1 MPLGEPPI
9 HQRSLQ
15 LLAILIALALLGTTF
30 WTPTTSAQDHQRE
43 HQCYGFLIPLPAGL
57 DTTQETFENSRVR
70 TLINDL
76 LREDSV
82 VYWLSENITIHTQAM
97 HEHNAS
103 QERSFLKGAFLIPF
117 SGNQTQDA
125 LLTSILYD
133 YNTTSEIDT
142 NSMSVECYQVLEARE
157 LTAHTLLEPKIV
169 QYLGTATRWGW
180 PCYLQIADAGGFLT
194 MEFLL
199 EHELSTSLN
208 NDKFNVLMW
217 PYHPTPRSTWE
228 VLKSIT
234 NVDDA
239 NTIRTFVNEGGGFI
253 GSCYGA
259 LAASSGI
266 FRPVPFISLR
276 YAHNPTLLYRR
287 PMVGF
292 SLSDTIMDQ
301 TVLVTSDLYITQTHL
316 SNTSH
321 PLAYGL
327 KSNLTEFFSGPWFR
341 FIGKNSQIVA
351 TFEGFTGVRRTLDLP
366 LFYRPVLSTPAWIDS
381 TFGEGKVI
389 LFASHPEF
397 VNNIS
402 VLFDQI
408 SWEGGD
414 EYYGRRSI
422 FNALFY
428 GTADGREQA
437 SMSTSYPIS
446 FLETIA
452 EQTAQLELAP
462 PTDVFSDIKQR
473 LASLSA
479 NLSHLQAVTSE
490 LYRHCS
496 DSFLLELFETK
507 SKVINYTSH
516 YCIMY
521 HDYVSRALATL
532 DLIEQVLPL
541 LQDQEIPYEEEL
553 DSLQEDLL
561 IRLTQAEPLVFSG
574 YLAASRLQDLL
585 ENPRLTLL
593 NKFKLMKLSKQMLVD
608 FEVGLKYVPQLCF
621 ESLKFLRHCW
631 YEYEA
636 VTALQV
642 LSQG

>member
-1 MPLGEPPI
+1 M
-9 HQRSLQ
+9 
-15 LLAILIALALLGTTF
+15 IALALLGITF
-30 WTPTTSAQDHQRE
+30 SALTTSAQDHARE

-57 DTTQETFENSRVR
+57 DTTEETFHNSRVR

-76 LREDSV
+76 LREEGV

-97 HEHNAS
+97 HEYNAS
-103 QERSFLKGAFLIPF
+103 QERSFPQGAFLIPF
-117 SGNQTQDA
+117 SGNETQDA
-125 LLTSILYD
+125 LLTSVLYD
-133 YNTTSEIDT
+133 YNTTSEIDI
-142 NSMSVECYQVLEARE
+142 NPLPVECYQVLEARE
-157 LTAHTLLEPKIV
+157 CTALTLLEPKIA

-199 EHELSTSLN
+199 ENETSTSLN
-208 NDKFNVLMW
+208 NDDFNVLMW
-217 PYHPTPRSTWE
+217 PYHPTPRSTIE

-239 NTIRTFVNEGGGFI
+239 NAIRTFVNKGGGFI

-259 LAASSGI
+259 LAASSGV
-266 FRPVPFISLR
+266 FRPLPLISLR
-276 YAHNPTLLYRR
+276 YAYDSTLLYRR
-287 PMVGF
+287 PRVGF

-301 TVLVTSDLYITQTHL
+301 NVLVTSDLYITQTHL

-341 FIGKNSQIVA
+341 FLGKNSQSLA
-351 TFEGFTGVRRTLDLP
+351 TFQELSSIRRTMDLP
-366 LFYRPVLSTPAWIDS
+366 FLYQPVLSTPAWIDS

-414 EYYGRRSI
+414 EYYGRRTI
-422 FNALFY
+422 FNSLFY
-428 GTADGREQA
+428 VTSDGREQA
-437 SMSTSYPIS
+437 STSFSYPAS

-452 EQTAQLELAP
+452 EQTANLLLAP
-462 PTDVFSDIKQR
+462 PSDEFTDIKQR
-473 LASLSA
+473 MTSLSY
-479 NLSHLQAVTSE
+479 NLSMLREVTYE
-490 LYRHCS
+490 LYQECS
-496 DSFLLELFETK
+496 DLLLTDLFETK

-516 YCIMY
+516 YCTMY
-521 HDYVSRALATL
+521 LDYLSRASAALKL
-532 DLIEQVLPL
+532 LEQILPL
-541 LQDQEIPYEEEL
+541 LQEKGLPFEEEL
-553 DSLQEDLL
+553 GAFQEDLL
-561 IRLTQAEPLVFSG
+561 LRLTHAEPLVFSG
-574 YLAASRLQDLL
+574 YLTASNIQEILQK
-585 ENPRLTLL
+585 PRLTLL
-593 NKFKLMKLSKQMLVD
+593 DKLELMKVSKQMLID
-608 FEVGLKYVPQLCF
+608 FEIGLKYFPQLCF
-621 ESLKFLRHCW
+621 ESVKFLRHFW

-636 VTALQV
+636 AVALQV
-642 LSQG
+642 L

>member
-1 MPLGEPPI
+1 
-9 HQRSLQ
+9 
-15 LLAILIALALLGTTF
+15 LIALALLGTTF
-30 WTPTTSAQDHQRE
+30 SARTTSAQDYPRE
-43 HQCYGFLIPLPAGL
+43 QQCYGFLIPLPAGL
-57 DTTQETFENSRVR
+57 DTTQETFHNSRVR

-82 VYWLSENITIHTQAM
+82 VYWLSEGITIQTQEM
-97 HEHNAS
+97 NEYDAS
-103 QERSFLKGAFLIPF
+103 QERTFSKGAFLIPF
-117 SGNQTQDA
+117 SGNETQDA
-125 LLTSILYD
+125 LLTSVLYD

-142 NSMSVECYQVLEARE
+142 TSLPVECYQVLEARE
-157 LTAHTLLEPKIV
+157 LTAHTLLEPKIA

-199 EHELSTSLN
+199 ENEISTSLN
-208 NDKFNVLMW
+208 NDDFNVLMW
-217 PYHPTPRSTWE
+217 PYHPTPRSTIE
-228 VLKSIT
+228 VLKSII

-239 NTIRTFVNEGGGFI
+239 NAIRTFVNKGGGFI

-259 LAASSGI
+259 LAASSGV
-266 FRPVPFISLR
+266 FHPLPLISLR
-276 YAHNPTLLYRR
+276 YAYHSTRLYTR

-301 TVLVTSDLYITQTHL
+301 NVLVTSDLYITQTHL

-341 FIGKNSQIVA
+341 FIGKNSQTLA
-351 TFEGFTGVRRTLDLP
+351 TFQGLTGVRRTLDLP
-366 LFYRPVLSTPAWIDS
+366 LFYRPVLATPAWIDS

-414 EYYGRRSI
+414 EYYGRRTI

-428 GTADGREQA
+428 ATADGREQA
-437 SMSTSYPIS
+437 STSSSYPVS

-452 EQTAQLELAP
+452 EQTAQLLLAS
-462 PTDVFSDIKQR
+462 PTDAFPDIKQR
-473 LASLSA
+473 LASLST
-479 NLSHLQAVTSE
+479 NLSNLQEVTSE
-490 LYRHCS
+490 LYQQCS
-496 DSFLLELFETK
+496 DFLLTDLFETK

-516 YCIMY
+516 FCIMY
-521 HDYVSRALATL
+521 RDYVSRASATL

-541 LQDQEIPYEEEL
+541 LQDQEMPFEEEL
-553 DSLQEDLL
+553 EELQEDLL
-561 IRLTQAEPLVFSG
+561 MRLTQAEPLVFSG
-574 YLAASRLQDLL
+574 YLTASRLQDLL
-585 ENPRLTLL
+585 EKPRLTL
-593 NKFKLMKLSKQMLVD
+593 FDKLELMTISKQMLID
-608 FEVGLKYVPQLCF
+608 FEIGLKYVPQLCF
-621 ESLKFLRHCW
+621 ESVKFLRHFW
-631 YEYEA
+631 YEFEA
-636 VTALQV
+636 VAALQA
-642 LSQG
+642 L